1 MDVVFSIDSNVVV
14 SNDTTARQYPKSAK
28 ANAYTN
34 RAARERLVD
43 GAKKSAFM
51 RIKRH
56 PIMDTEAVAA
66 LESRKASLDA
76 LVKIKPDVF
85 DEDIFS
91 ASLSLCVCVCVC
103 VFLSHSLSPE
113 RLANKCRFVLLSRY
127 KTKRRQKILREEN
140 TKLIVRTKAHQCM
153 NVRLTLNCYC
163 AQVLVVIELLL
174 FRHLFPSKAPNAFP
188 GMARFFTLRN
198 VNDMRLFSSTT
209 SSSSLFPPP
218 PPRPPLLMPCK

>member
-91 ASLSLCVCVCVC
+91 ASLSLCVCAC

>member
-1 MDVVFSIDSNVVV
+1 M
-14 SNDTTARQYPKSAK
+14 
-28 ANAYTN
+28 
-34 RAARERLVD
+34 
-43 GAKKSAFM
+43 
-51 RIKRH
+51 
-56 PIMDTEAVAA
+56 
-66 LESRKASLDA
+66 
-76 LVKIKPDVF
+76 
-85 DEDIFS
+85 
-91 ASLSLCVCVCVC
+91 CVCVC

>member
-76 LVKIKPDVF
+76 FVKIKPDVF
-85 DEDIFS
+85 DDEDIFS
-91 ASLSLCVCVCVC
+91 ASLSPSLSLSLSLSVCVRVC
-103 VFLSHSLSPE
+103 VSLSHSLS
-113 RLANKCRFVLLSRY
+113 LSPR
-127 KTKRRQKILREEN
+127 K
-140 TKLIVRTKAHQCM
+140 
-153 NVRLTLNCYC
+153 
-163 AQVLVVIELLL
+163 
-174 FRHLFPSKAPNAFP
+174 
-188 GMARFFTLRN
+188 
-198 VNDMRLFSSTT
+198 DSSTNEVVDT
-209 SSSSLFPPP
+209 KQKEDKKYSAKK
-218 PPRPPLLMPCK
+218 RQN